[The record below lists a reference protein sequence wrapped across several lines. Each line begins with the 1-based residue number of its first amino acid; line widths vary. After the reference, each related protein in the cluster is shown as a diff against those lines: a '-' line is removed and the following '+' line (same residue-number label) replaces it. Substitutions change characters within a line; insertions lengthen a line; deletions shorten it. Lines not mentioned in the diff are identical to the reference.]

1 MPDKPTDKPTDLAA
15 QLQESQLACRL
26 AQEMARFQAGFLGRV
41 AHELR
46 SPLNRILGIHQIIL
60 ADLCD
65 SPEEEREFLRQS
77 QAAAQTLLQLLSR
90 VSDLSKLAYGT
101 EKLNIQ
107 PLQVQAI
114 LQNLADRTSLQFA
127 NRNLRLQVAEVDP
140 AWYILADPIVLL
152 QVLVNLVETPIAHL
166 TQGTLTLTTAI
177 TNPPNPASDSSQITI
192 TIAGPFTTTSW
203 ADPIGEAIPAE
214 IAPQSIFNPDDKSPA
229 PNLHQPPPHLWPSL
243 GLSLTINQTL
253 LGLMGGH
260 LDIAETET
268 STRFVCALP
277 LCPPEDDLD

>member
-1 MPDKPTDKPTDLAA
+1 MPDKPTDLAT

-101 EKLNIQ
+101 EKLDIQ
-107 PLQVQAI
+107 PLQVQAL
-114 LQNLADRTSLQFA
+114 LQNVADRTHLQFA
-127 NRNLRLQVAEVDP
+127 NRNLHLQVAAVDP
-140 AWYILADPIVLL
+140 GWYVLADQIVLL
-152 QVLVNLVETPIAHL
+152 QVLVNLVETPIADL
-166 TQGTLTLTTAI
+166 DQGTLTITAEI
-177 TNPPNPASDSSQITI
+177 LHPPNN
-192 TIAGPFTTTSW
+192 TS
-203 ADPIGEAIPAE
+203 P
-214 IAPQSIFNPDDKSPA
+214 
-229 PNLHQPPPHLWPSL
+229 L
-243 GLSLTINQTL
+243 INQT
-253 LGLMGGH
+253 
-260 LDIAETET
+260 AT
-268 STRFVCALP
+268 SRIC
-277 LCPPEDDLD
+277 